1 MSGFDGV
8 TLRVWRRSRGWDV
21 PVMARQLRSAALGR
35 VAAHDGLIR
44 MIYAWER
51 GDHQLSE
58 RYQLLYAAALGIDT
72 KRLAGGPDLARPP
85 VPSFS
90 LGAADVLLA
99 DADPEEG
106 DVDRRAFNA
115 AALGLL
121 AGTLAP
127 TGPVAATAS
136 AADIRRLRQIA
147 DGMWAREWTVG
158 GNALLWDAVRRY
170 ASVRALLDHSSYT
183 ASVGLELQALA
194 AEFAACAGFTAFDAG
209 MQPLARALLSESAL
223 LAGSTGD
230 PVLTT
235 DAYALL
241 ALQST
246 SQGVSSGHKGL
257 AREALRFLDQAADA
271 ARHEPSPRLHA
282 IIFMR
287 RATASAVLEDNTEVR
302 RSIASARRELDR
314 GGHPADPHWV
324 GFVTSSE
331 ITAHE
336 AMAAFSLGQP
346 ETAARLFRDVLSD
359 AALASRNQALYQ
371 ARLAMSLHAVGDHT
385 GALSEGLK
393 VLPVLEGPVKS
404 ARSLQQ
410 LRPVRQRAAPDSEF
424 AARFDTIARSYT
436 AAIS

>member
-1 MSGFDGV
+1 MPRVDGA
-8 TLRVWRRSRGWDV
+8 TLRAWRRFRGWDV
-21 PVMARQLRSAALGR
+21 PEMARRLRRAAHGR

-58 RYQLLYAAALGIDT
+58 RY
-72 KRLAGGPDLARPP
+72 
-85 VPSFS
+85 
-90 LGAADVLLA
+90 
-99 DADPEEG
+99 
-106 DVDRRAFNA
+106 
-115 AALGLL
+115 
-121 AGTLAP
+121 
-127 TGPVAATAS
+127 
-136 AADIRRLRQIA
+136 
-147 DGMWAREWTVG
+147 
-158 GNALLWDAVRRY
+158 
-170 ASVRALLDHSSYT
+170 
-183 ASVGLELQALA
+183 
-194 AEFAACAGFTAFDAG
+194 
-209 MQPLARALLSESAL
+209 
-223 LAGSTGD
+223 
-230 PVLTT
+230 
-235 DAYALL
+235 
-241 ALQST
+241 
-246 SQGVSSGHKGL
+246 
-257 AREALRFLDQAADA
+257 QAADA

-314 GGHPADPHWV
+314 GDHPADPHWV

-336 AMAAFSLGQP
+336 AMAAFSLGQA

-359 AALASRNQALYQ
+359 VALASRNQALYQ
-371 ARLAMSLHAVGDHT
+371 ARLAMSLHAVGDHA
-385 GALSEGLK
+385 GAVSEGLK

-436 AAIS
+436 AAVS